1 MPGVNKSGR
10 GLGSPSPPQEKLGRG
25 GTGQRTGGREE
36 ASNWDRRRGQGQR
49 QSELKSV
56 EPTGRPVWGRGRGGK
71 KAGVGQSWRR
81 AGCLGRGR
89 GKAKGGV
96 RRGWSALLRV
106 LLDRR
111 GAASPH
117 SQRGPLQFQHT
128 PAGGAATAAGGKET
142 AQQGAPGD
150 RIPAAQPSLSRGGGG
165 VPAEA
170 EEGPDS
176 P

>member
-1 MPGVNKSGR
+1 MAEDSVPLPLPKRSSGEEGQDR
-10 GLGSPSPPQEKLGRG
+10 EPEGERKPAT
-25 GTGQRTGGREE
+25 GTGGGV
-36 ASNWDRRRGQGQR
+36 GQR

-56 EPTGRPVWGRGRGGK
+56 EPTGRRVWGRGRGGK

-96 RRGWSALLRV
+96 RRGWSALLRI

-111 GAASPH
+111 GAASPR

-128 PAGGAATAAGGKET
+128 PAGGAATAAGGKGT

-150 RIPAAQPSLSRGGGG
+150 RIPAAEPSLSRGGGG

-170 EEGPDS
+170 EAEEGPGS
-176 P
+176 PD